1 MGYPLEYLSPLS
13 PETEHALESSRII
26 LLMEEI
32 TDRTATVVIAKILA
46 MQAKS
51 ETEHIKIYMKTPGG
65 LCSAGWSIIDAISL
79 CKCPVDIYAIG
90 DVCSMGIPIMAAAT
104 GRKYSYPNARFMYHE
119 ASGGCTGKTS
129 DVVAEG
135 QELASRQKTIVEY
148 LRKKTKIPNDILMN
162 GKIDTWFGAEGAL
175 IFGLID
181 EIMK

>member
-13 PETEHALESSRII
+13 PETERALESSRII

-119 ASGGCTGKTS
+119 ASGGTAGKTS
-129 DVVAEG
+129 DVIAEG
-135 QELASRQKTIVEY
+135 QELKTRQQMIVEY
-148 LRKKTKIPNDILMN
+148 LRQKTTMPDTMLMN
-162 GKIDTWFGAEGAL
+162 GKVDTWFSAKDAL
-175 IFGLID
+175 TFGLID